1 VSASLRIAPAIVSVA
16 AGVLLAAGCGGKD
29 TAPRAPAAAARA
41 TDGAIAA
48 VAYPGVQHQHYRY
61 GPIQITPG
69 QNTIVYRPTTN
80 KPRVAGYIT
89 RFHPDLV
96 YTNGRKP
103 AVDVLHLHHGVWQMR
118 DYPTFAAGEEKTI
131 TQFPRGFG
139 YRYAPRDRW
148 VLNYM
153 LHNLEPTRARVYLT
167 WDVDFVPE
175 AAAAAAGIKEV
186 QPLWLDVGDGN
197 YPVFDAQRGWG
208 SKGRYTF
215 PDDARGAERAKIGPQ
230 QHVRVPMN
238 ITLVAAGGHVHPGG
252 LWVDLRSSRGTD
264 TKTVFRSEA
273 KYYEPAGAVSWD
285 ASMTFTKPSWRV
297 AVRKGDTLSV
307 SSTYDTT
314 RASWYEVMGI
324 IDPLWY
330 TTDRKVAGVD
340 PFTRAVDWHGVVTHG
355 HLAEND
361 NHGGSG
367 TRPFTD
373 VTALPRGPHAP
384 TVAIEG
390 FVYEHGDLTGIGGA
404 RSRPP
409 TVMQGRSL
417 TFRNLD
423 SPKGQ
428 DPNRAIYHTITGCKA
443 PCDRQTGI
451 AYPLADGTA
460 TFDSGELGY
469 GPRGSTAAANRIE
482 WRTPKNLAPGDYTYF
497 CRVHPFM
504 RGAFR
509 VVPG

>member
-1 VSASLRIAPAIVSVA
+1 M
-16 AGVLLAAGCGGKD
+16 
-29 TAPRAPAAAARA
+29 
-41 TDGAIAA
+41 
-48 VAYPGVQHQHYRY
+48 
-61 GPIQITPG
+61 
-69 QNTIVYRPTTN
+69 
-80 KPRVAGYIT
+80 
-89 RFHPDLV
+89 
-96 YTNGRKP
+96 
-103 AVDVLHLHHGVWQMR
+103 DV
-118 DYPTFAAGEEKTI
+118 
-131 TQFPRGFG
+131 
-139 YRYAPRDRW
+139 
-148 VLNYM
+148 
-153 LHNLEPTRARVYLT
+153 
-167 WDVDFVPE
+167 
-175 AAAAAAGIKEV
+175 
-186 QPLWLDVGDGN
+186 
-197 YPVFDAQRGWG
+197 
-208 SKGRYTF
+208 
-215 PDDARGAERAKIGPQ
+215 
-230 QHVRVPMN
+230 
-238 ITLVAAGGHVHPGG
+238 TLVAAGGHVHPGG
-252 LWVDLRSSRGTD
+252 LWVDLKSSRGAD

-330 TTDRKVAGVD
+330 TTDRTVAGVD
-340 PFTRAVDWHGVVTHG
+340 PFARAVDWHGVVTHG

-373 VTALPRGPHAP
+373 VTALPRGSHSP
-384 TVAIEG
+384 TVGIEG
-390 FVYEHGDLTGIGGA
+390 FVYAHGDLTGTGGA

-409 TVMQGRSL
+409 TVTQGRSL

-443 PCDRQTGI
+443 PCDRRTGI
-451 AYPLADGTA
+451 AYPLADGSA

-469 GPRGSTAAANRIE
+469 GPRGNTAAANRVE
-482 WRTPKNLAPGDYTYF
+482 WKTPKSLAPGDYTYF

-509 VVPG
+509 VVPR